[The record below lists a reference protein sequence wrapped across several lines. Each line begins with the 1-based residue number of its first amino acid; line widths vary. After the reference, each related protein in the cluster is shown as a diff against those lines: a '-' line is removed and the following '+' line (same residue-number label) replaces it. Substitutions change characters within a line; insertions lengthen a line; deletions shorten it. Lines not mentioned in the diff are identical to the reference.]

1 MLAQSG
7 PGSEGDP
14 SVGESGHSTR
24 LGDVLIEEKLI
35 TREQLDEALRAQ
47 ASLRTYVPLGQV
59 LVSEGMVTRAQ
70 LTTLLR
76 HRRKRAR
83 LGELLVSGKQITV
96 KQLDTALA
104 RQQQTRQPL
113 GHTLIS
119 LGYVTEETMR
129 EALCAQ
135 LHVNFFDLD
144 NIPLDPAL
152 ARLVNEKYATKRRI
166 VPVFRVGPVLVVA
179 VDDPSDVGI
188 VEELQQL
195 LRLRVEIVTS
205 TTAKI
210 LRAITRLYSSDPGL
224 PVDPAVHQN
233 IMIGAVHDQE
243 IADLAAKILKVR
255 ILPPYWQLR

>member
-1 MLAQSG
+1 VLAQSG
-7 PGSEGDP
+7 PASEGAT
-14 SVGESGHSTR
+14 STGESKHSLR

-35 TREQLDEALRAQ
+35 TREQLEEALRVQ
-47 ASLRTYVPLGQV
+47 SSMRTYVPLGQV
-59 LVSEGMVTRAQ
+59 LVTQGMVTRAQ

-83 LGELLVSGKQITV
+83 LGELLVSGQHITP

-104 RQQQTRQPL
+104 RQRQTRQPL

-135 LHVNFFDLD
+135 LHLNFFDLD

-166 VPVFRVGPVLVVA
+166 VPVFRTGPVLVVA

-210 LRAITRLYSSDPGL
+210 LRAITRLYSSDPTL
-224 PVDPAVHQN
+224 AVDPCVHQN

-243 IADLAAKILKVR
+243 IADLAAKILNVR